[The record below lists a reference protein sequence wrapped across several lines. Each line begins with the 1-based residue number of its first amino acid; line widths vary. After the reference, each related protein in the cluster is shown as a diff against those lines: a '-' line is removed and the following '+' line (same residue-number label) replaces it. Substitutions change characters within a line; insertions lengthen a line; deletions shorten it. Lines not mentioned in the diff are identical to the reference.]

1 MNFNKWIITDEN
13 NRIIHIGA
21 DLLSIVLKR
30 DMLSPVGYASGQ
42 MSAGDFYLIVIP
54 DIVQLNI
61 CDKTKIEYVSRCNLP
76 QNGGAI
82 LVGAEGNF
90 ESPFLLK
97 TWDKISQENETLLQT
112 IYHGHRICIFLSE
125 DDERQIEIRI
135 DDQRIR
141 SYIDGIIPMVIF
153 NRSGVKFFRTHEK
166 STLQMSICDVM
177 DGKVW
182 SSYWNSE
189 KTKQVQLTLDDA
201 IRSELLTAMKSLE
214 VEEYRFISM
223 KNDVLVRRLSPI
235 ESFKGYKLWLIQ
247 TMDELLNDIRVDT
260 DLYHAMGTAA
270 KRKRIHGE
278 VQFGLWGES
287 EKTEKIRYLLQKS
300 SVTNTTILLTG
311 ESGTGK
317 SFLAKEI
324 HKNSKRSQASFVHVN
339 CAAIPY
345 NLIGSE
351 LFGYEEGAF
360 TGAKKGGRGGY
371 FELAEGGTLFLDEIS
386 ELPLPLQGKLLEVM
400 QSKTYFRVGGTKK
413 KMANVRIVAATNQ
426 NLQELVAERR
436 FREDLYYRI
445 HVFPIHLPPLRE
457 QKEAIRRIAADL
469 IPDICNRLDVNQ
481 QVLSPDA
488 VEKMIEYDWPGNI
501 RELENVLEKACI
513 LSNGKVIYPE
523 DIDISLDMNNNIGFK
538 SIEEM
543 SLKQQKENFER
554 NVIEK
559 TLAMYEG
566 SKIKTAKHLG
576 IGRTSLFEKIN
587 KYGIKDVE
595 EKE

>member
-13 NRIIHIGA
+13 YRIIHIGA
-21 DLLSIVLKR
+21 DLLSIVLKK
-30 DMLSPVGYASGQ
+30 DMFSPVGYASGQ
-42 MSAGDFYLIVIP
+42 MSAGDFYLIVLP
-54 DIVQLNI
+54 DIVQLNRY
-61 CDKTKIEYVSRCNLP
+61 DKTKIEHVSGCKLP
-76 QNGGAI
+76 QNGSAI
-82 LVGAEGNF
+82 LIGAAENF

-97 TWDKISQENETLLQT
+97 TWDKILQGKETLLQT
-112 IYHGHRICIFLSE
+112 IYHGHRVDVFFSE
-125 DDERQIEIRI
+125 EDEQQIEIRM
-135 DDQRIR
+135 DNQRIR
-141 SYIDGIIPMVIF
+141 SSTNGVIPMIIF

-166 STLQMSICDVM
+166 GTSKISIYDIF
-177 DGKVW
+177 DGKIW
-182 SSYWNSE
+182 PYYWNSE
-189 KTKQVQLTLDDA
+189 KTRRIQLTLDDV
-201 IRSELLTAMKSLE
+201 IRPEMITVMKSLE
-214 VEEYRFISM
+214 EEEYRFISM
-223 KNDVLVRRLSPI
+223 KNDVLVRRLSSI
-235 ESFKGYKLWLIQ
+235 ESFKAHKLWLVQ
-247 TMDELLNDIRVDT
+247 TMDELLNDIRIDAN
-260 DLYHAMGTAA
+260 LYHAMGTAA
-270 KRKRIHGE
+270 RHKRIRSE

-324 HKNSKRSQASFVHVN
+324 HRNSKRSQAPFVHVN

-345 NLIGSE
+345 NLIESE

-386 ELPLPLQGKLLEVM
+386 ELPLSLQGKLLEVM

-426 NLQELVAERR
+426 NLQELVAERK

-445 HVFPIHLPPLRE
+445 HVFPIHLLPLRE
-457 QKEAIRRIAADL
+457 QKEVIQRIAADL

-488 VEKMIEYDWPGNI
+488 VEKMEEYDWPGNI

-523 DIDISLDMNNNIGFK
+523 DIDISMDMNIGFK
-538 SIEEM
+538 NIEQM
-543 SLKQQKENFER
+543 SLKQQKETFER

>member
-1 MNFNKWIITDEN
+1 M
-13 NRIIHIGA
+13 
-21 DLLSIVLKR
+21 
-30 DMLSPVGYASGQ
+30 
-42 MSAGDFYLIVIP
+42 
-54 DIVQLNI
+54 
-61 CDKTKIEYVSRCNLP
+61 
-76 QNGGAI
+76 
-82 LVGAEGNF
+82 
-90 ESPFLLK
+90 
-97 TWDKISQENETLLQT
+97 
-112 IYHGHRICIFLSE
+112 
-125 DDERQIEIRI
+125 
-135 DDQRIR
+135 
-141 SYIDGIIPMVIF
+141 
-153 NRSGVKFFRTHEK
+153 
-166 STLQMSICDVM
+166 
-177 DGKVW
+177 
-182 SSYWNSE
+182 
-189 KTKQVQLTLDDA
+189 TLDDA

-345 NLIGSE
+345 NLIESE

-371 FELAEGGTLFLDEIS
+371 FELAEGGTLFLDEIL